1 MELFPMD
8 SVAIIK
14 PTGDSDREL
23 VEKFQAGDKFA
34 FEVLMVRHQQRA
46 LNVAYHLLRNYEDA
60 VEVAQDAFVKVH
72 QNIGSFR
79 GECEFATWLHQI
91 VVNLARNRYRW
102 WQRRAREKSVSL
114 DAPVQSGHEELSR
127 QIASPTDGPDMQ
139 AERAEF
145 ARRIQAKMATLPAKL
160 REALVLRNVENLSYE
175 EVAEVLGCSVG
186 TVKSRI
192 ARAREAMR
200 QAMAGEL

>member
-1 MELFPMD
+1 MD
-8 SVAIIK
+8 SVAINK

-23 VEKFQAGDKFA
+23 VEKFRAGDEFA
-34 FEVLMVRHQQRA
+34 FDVLMGRHQQRA

-72 QNIGSFR
+72 GNIKSFR
-79 GECEFATWLHQI
+79 GECEFTTWLHQI

-102 WQRRAREKSVSL
+102 WNRRAREKSVSL
-114 DAPVQSGHEELSR
+114 DAPVRDGHDELER
-127 QIASPTDGPDMQ
+127 QIASPTDGPDML
-139 AERAEF
+139 ADRAEF
-145 ARRIQAKMATLPAKL
+145 AQRIEAKMAALPVKL

-175 EVAEVLGCSVG
+175 EVAAVLGCSVG